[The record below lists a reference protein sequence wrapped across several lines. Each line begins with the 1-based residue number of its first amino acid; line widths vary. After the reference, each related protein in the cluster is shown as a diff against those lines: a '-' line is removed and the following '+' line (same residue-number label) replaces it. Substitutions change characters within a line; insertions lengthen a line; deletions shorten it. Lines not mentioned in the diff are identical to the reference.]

1 MSTEDLAK
9 GLKAIEDETVRN
21 KVAEG
26 DLVAAGEL
34 DLTEEEAALLKSAA
48 EDPEYPE
55 VAGFAFDSYMKIE
68 GIRFTIPRK
77 IEETSTDSESLSL
90 NFSKVEWQYEIKD

>member
-55 VAGFAFDSYMKIE
+55 VAGFAFDSYMKID
-68 GIRFTIPRK
+68 G
-77 IEETSTDSESLSL
+77 IEETINRKVDGAPRPSMRLGL
-90 NFSKVEWQYEIKD
+90 NFTQLDVIELKE